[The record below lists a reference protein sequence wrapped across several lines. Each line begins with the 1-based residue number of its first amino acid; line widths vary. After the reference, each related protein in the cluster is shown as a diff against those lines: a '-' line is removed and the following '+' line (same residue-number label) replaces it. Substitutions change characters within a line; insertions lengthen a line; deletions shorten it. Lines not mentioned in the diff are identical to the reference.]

1 MTSLGLM
8 KYISR
13 GVHLNSGYFVN
24 VYWDGWF
31 NWSDSIFIAMIGTI
45 VIKKYRSRL
54 KKICYYFWFMFICV
68 YRFFNIKSYF
78 LSNNCRTTG

>member
-54 KKICYYFWFMFICV
+54 KNLLLFLVHV
-68 YRFFNIKSYF
+68 YLCLSF
-78 LSNNCRTTG
+78 L